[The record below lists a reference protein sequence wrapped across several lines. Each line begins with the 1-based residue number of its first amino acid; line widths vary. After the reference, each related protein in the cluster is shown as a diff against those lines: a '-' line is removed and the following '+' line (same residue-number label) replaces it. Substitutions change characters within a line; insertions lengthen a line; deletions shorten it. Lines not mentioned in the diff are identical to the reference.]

1 MTTYTELNSLDIKSF
16 DKSCWGKASSSSAMS
31 SAGYGTI
38 PKQSGG
44 PNLNL
49 SGRLD
54 LSYLMS
60 QRGVLKVLQIVF
72 TLIAFICACINP
84 WWTRWGGAWV
94 QFVAISAFAWSL
106 LSFFFHIC
114 NAFNNQNA
122 HRFHVAEAI
131 LYSIFTIC
139 LLSAGIIAAIRAYS
153 RSSIVAATIFTIMAT
168 VLYGVES
175 ILLFR
180 DWSDSRGSNS
190 SAGRPQPTTSEPP
203 SNPNV

>member
-1 MTTYTELNSLDIKSF
+1 M
-16 DKSCWGKASSSSAMS
+16 SSSS
-31 SAGYGTI
+31 YGTI

-44 PNLNL
+44 ANLNL

-54 LSYLMS
+54 LSYFMS

-84 WWTRWGGAWV
+84 WWARWGGAWV
-94 QFVAISAFAWSL
+94 QFVAIAAFAWSL

-122 HRFHVAEAI
+122 HRFHVAESI
-131 LYSIFTIC
+131 VYSIFTVC
-139 LLSAGIIAAIRAYS
+139 LLSASIIAANKAYS
-153 RSSIVAATIFTIMAT
+153 RSSIVAATIFTIMST
-168 VLYGVES
+168 VLYGVETM
-175 ILLFR
+175 LLFR
-180 DWSDSRGSNS
+180 DWSDSRGASPP
-190 SAGRPQPTTSEPP
+190 APQPASSEPS